1 MNPQEFVDRWSHSK
15 LRENQG
21 AQSHFIELC
30 QLVGQLPPAQ
40 ADPDAKFFTFEENVQ
55 KAEGGHGRADVW
67 YKGHFA
73 WEYKGKHKDLEAA
86 YHQLLSY
93 RGDLDNPPLLVVCDF
108 LHYRIYPQF
117 PNTSGKPFEFTN
129 QDLLDPKKLD
139 WLKWLFTH
147 PDKFLELRQA
157 ELEAREAVTQKLA
170 GEFAHL
176 ADLLRNHK
184 GADGQPLWKPM
195 QIARF
200 LTRVLFILFA
210 EDIDLLPTIEHK
222 SAFRYIIDNAIHYPD
237 RFVPSLRDLFEAM
250 DGRARDF
257 MYQPVRYFNGGLFAP
272 GDDESDHAEVLAIAS
287 IPGTMDL
294 LRRVSDASWRE
305 VNPTI
310 FGTMFEGALDPG
322 KRAQLGAHY
331 TSEADIRLVL
341 EPVLML
347 PLNREWEAIRAEAEP
362 LLQAFLSADTP
373 PKGKHQARESL
384 LPLYERMMNRLEKT
398 TVLDPACGSGN
409 FLYMSL
415 RLMKDLEDRVRAFF
429 VPIGLPLRDVVTPRQ
444 LYGIEKDEFA
454 AKLAQVVVWIG
465 YLQWQY
471 ENNRAALDNLPSPIL
486 RDKTS
491 PDEPDHILN
500 DDAIMRY
507 DANGKLYE
515 PDWQAVDIIVGNPPF
530 LGGKRMKSEL
540 PNRYVDELF
549 SLFRD
554 RIPAE
559 ADLVCYWFEKARAQ
573 LESQQAKRIGL
584 LATSSIRGGANREVL
599 KRIKETGDI
608 FMAWSERD
616 WVQGGAAV
624 TVSMVG
630 FDRQGESIKLLDG
643 VPVFAINPDL
653 TGTID
658 LTTAIR
664 LAENFGIS
672 FMGDTKGGKFD
683 IPDTTAQKMLESI
696 NPSGKDN
703 RDVLRRWWNGLDVT
717 RRDRNL
723 WIIDFGIDLSE
734 NEAAQYFEPFEYIK
748 KHVYPERQ
756 TNRRESYKE
765 NWWIHVETR
774 RSMRQALAKRPYFI
788 VTPTMSKHRL
798 FVRLSKD
805 VLPDHQLIVFARD
818 DDYFFGILH
827 SYSHEIWAL
836 RQGTSL
842 GETPR
847 YTPTTTFETFPLPY
861 PPGSED
867 TLSPLYQ
874 SISAAAKALHEAREA
889 WLNPPDLIAIG
900 ATEITLK
907 DRTLTNLY
915 NALVDYR
922 SGKPSSKAGA
932 AAAFAPRLAQL
943 HDALDYAVLCA
954 YGWEDLMGKLRTP
967 EGDEELLRR
976 LLSLNLERAAS
987 VTK

>member
-1 MNPQEFVDRWSHSK
+1 MNPQDFVARWSQSK

-117 PNTSGKPFEFTN
+117 TNTSGKPFEFTN
-129 QDLLDPKKLD
+129 QDLLDPKRLD
-139 WLKWLFTH
+139 WLRWLFTN
-147 PDKFLELRQA
+147 PNKFLELRQA

-250 DGRARDF
+250 DGRVRDF

-272 GDDESDHAEVLAIAS
+272 GDDEGEHAEVLAIAG

-362 LLQAFLSADTP
+362 LLQTFLSTETP
-373 PKGKHQARESL
+373 PKGKHQARERL
-384 LPLYERMMNRLEKT
+384 VPLYERMMDRLEKT

-409 FLYMSL
+409 FLYVSL

-429 VPIGLPLRDVVTPRQ
+429 APIGLPLRDVVTPRQ
-444 LYGIEKDEFA
+444 LYGIEKDAFA

-486 RDKTS
+486 RDKTN

-507 DANGKLYE
+507 DANGKPYE
-515 PDWQAVDIIVGNPPF
+515 PDWQAVDVIVGNPPF
-530 LGGKRMKSEL
+530 LGGKKLRSEL
-540 PNRYVDELF
+540 TSEYVDQLF
-549 SLFRD
+549 SVYKGRVTS
-554 RIPAE
+554 E
-559 ADLVCYWFEKARAQ
+559 SDLVCYWFEKARIQ
-573 LESQQAKRIGL
+573 IENRRGKRAGL
-584 LATSSIRGGANREVL
+584 LATNSIRQTANRVVLERIKSSGNIFLAWSDREWVLDGANVR
-599 KRIKETGDI
+599 
-608 FMAWSERD
+608 
-616 WVQGGAAV
+616 
-624 TVSMVG
+624 VSIVG
-630 FDRQGESIKLLDG
+630 FDDNQEREYTLDG
-643 VPVFAINPDL
+643 MHVTNINADL
-653 TGTID
+653 QAHLDFTQVKS
-658 LTTAIR
+658 
-664 LAENFGIS
+664 LAENEDLS
-672 FMGDTKGGKFD
+672 FMADTKGGAFD
-683 IPDTTAQKMLESI
+683 IDADTAMKMLKTVNTSGRDNHDVVRPWI
-696 NPSGKDN
+696 NGIDI
-703 RDVLRRWWNGLDVT
+703 T
-717 RRDRNL
+717 RRPQNL
-723 WIIDFGIDLSE
+723 WIIDFGYSMPLA
-734 NEAAQYFEPFEYIK
+734 EAQLYELPYKYVYE
-748 KHVYPERQ
+748 HVYPERQ
-756 TNRRESYKE
+756 ANRREAYRQR
-765 NWWIHVETR
+765 WWIHVEPR
-774 RSMRQALAKRPYFI
+774 PKMRDALARLDRYICTVI
-788 VTPTMSKHRL
+788 VAKHRI
-798 FVRLSKD
+798 FAWLSGN
-805 VLPDHQLIVFARD
+805 VLPDHRLYVFPRS
-818 DDYFFGILH
+818 DDYFFGVLH
-827 SYSHEIWAL
+827 SYLHERWSL
-836 RQGTSL
+836 RL
-842 GETPR
+842 GSTLEDRPS
-847 YTPTTTFETFPLPY
+847 YIGSKCFETFAFPY

-874 SISAAAKALHEAREA
+874 AISAAAKALHEEREA
-889 WLNPPDLIAIG
+889 WLNPPDLIALG

-907 DRTLTNLY
+907 ERTLTNLY

-922 SGKPSSKAGA
+922 SGKPGSKAGA
-932 AAAFAPRLAQL
+932 ATAFAPRLAQL

-954 YGWEDLMGKLRTP
+954 YGWEDLMGTLRTP

-976 LLSLNLERAAS
+976 LLSLNLERAR